1 MIALPSSQP
10 SFRGGWL
17 FLFQLAGK
25 ENMGHAA
32 NINIKD
38 VVSLVL
44 DQLAC
49 IAYKVQLRL
58 FVFHVCSFLR
68 QFSKTFF
75 DRLAATVNSR
85 CVTER
90 IFRLLLANVFQ
101 APEPSFR
108 GKNPHDVAARRVD
121 AQHQFRQVV
130 LQYAGI
136 GIASPAEM
144 PLPRITNQFPVFL
157 QSPGKCFIDSAFAFP
172 RKNSRG

>member
-1 MIALPSSQP
+1 V
-10 SFRGGWL
+10 
-17 FLFQLAGK
+17 
-25 ENMGHAA
+25 GHAA

-58 FVFHVCSFLR
+58 FVFHGCPFLR
-68 QFSKTFF
+68 QFLEKRSFA
-75 DRLAATVNSR
+75 RLAATVNSR

-90 IFRLLLANVFQ
+90 IFRLLLVNVSQ

-108 GKNPHDVAARRVD
+108 GKDPHDVAAGRVD
-121 AQHQFRQVV
+121 TQHQFRQVV
-130 LQYAGI
+130 LQYARI
-136 GIASPAEM
+136 GKTSPAEM

-172 RKNSRG
+172 LKNSRG